1 MVLQNKECTRHRVR
15 QESTLCLKSVIRRN
29 NETMKQ
35 FTSENVQGCVSSE
48 VKVAPRFEPGSEVA
62 SQDQKVVQIKS
73 RVGREGATCLP
84 GFVLVIW

>member
-1 MVLQNKECTRHRVR
+1 MYNEQIRTMNNDEMKVKVKLQEKICKVACRVKR
-15 QESTLCLKSVIRRN
+15 
-29 NETMKQ
+29 
-35 FTSENVQGCVSSE
+35 
-48 VKVAPRFEPGSEVA
+48 KVAPRFEPGSEAA